1 MTCRCKPTD
10 CPLHGNA
17 DALLKALK
25 DASLVIEDSASRL
38 TTGEF
43 NRRLRTTLMVVQTAI
58 RLAEDE

>member
-1 MTCRCKPTD
+1 MKCACALTD

-17 DALLKALK
+17 DAMLKALK
-25 DASLVIEDSASRL
+25 DARQIIEDAASRL

-43 NRRLRTTLMVVQTAI
+43 NRKLRTTLMVVQTAI